1 MIKYHFKHTRGG
13 RGVEEG
19 GEEKEEARWTASGRF
34 SEDSNHSLSTWSKI
48 SFKTCLASTDG
59 MAGINP
65 KFLNFYI
72 NFAK

>member
-34 SEDSNHSLSTWSKI
+34 SEDSNHSLST
-48 SFKTCLASTDG
+48 
-59 MAGINP
+59 
-65 KFLNFYI
+65 
-72 NFAK
+72 